1 MKKIKIQRIIAMGI
15 VALMIAQLLPMNV
28 FALSKRKS
36 HPTRSYIEDNTS
48 IANIAKEVKEERT
61 EYSKT
66 FLLEDG
72 SYCNIS
78 TYASIHKKVNGKW
91 ESISSATEKT
101 VNSIEDARAL
111 LQDVSIAEQK
121 NQLSVNSAKN
131 NEKGASSINSSLIV
145 NSSAC
150 SVSNGVITLVKGSAL
165 VAKPSEINY
174 YHDQNKLVS
183 HVTVDMECTNNST
196 GTTTI
201 DLREKTGSW
210 NENTNFSSTSFNNEH
225 VLDSVSCTTSGLY
238 SWDLTDL
245 YAQWDKGVKDNNG
258 FVLAVSSRKSNITVN
273 SLSITVIYRD
283 IDETDAS
290 STYHTV
296 DMSRAGTLYINDL
309 TSTVKLEQDI
319 LRIPRT
325 VMPIYLKR
333 IYSLS
338 DTFSSNSS
346 DGFRWN
352 YESEIRLVDGIA
364 SWQTFDG
371 TVQRFVQA
379 NPAVNNGEYTKW
391 KLVSKNVQENELT
404 TTLWIKSSELN
415 QSTYNYSNFY
425 IVSNYTKYSFDNVGH
440 LIKMEIRSDPDNC
453 IDFIYANDKFMG
465 VNYVEDGITSTIT
478 FVYLSNEIR
487 VMFSTDNDISG
498 ETTSDII
505 HIYKT
510 YNLNNDITTIRVTYS
525 DNKYVEYEYN
535 DKYELTKI
543 TDENGSTL
551 DLIYFSMAAFGN
563 RLYGYDKNDAV
574 SDIVEAV
581 TIQDEETYVRRFE
594 SSINGVEKIEYDKD
608 FRIICHW
615 DYNGNYTFV
624 SYDEDGNVNSYVM
637 PEDNP
642 NVEYENGFNS
652 EDECNELEYE
662 NGGSTSFVE
671 YSTFPAGHNILNLE
685 NKGDGCL
692 KFNISNSL
700 HSSGYIEL
708 NGLRADT
715 TYVFGAW
722 LYVDE
727 ANPSGSS
734 NIMVETSDAGE
745 DQYFTFD
752 YDVTKK
758 DCWQYRLMAF
768 KLKEDRNVLI
778 SINLVNQSGTFYV
791 DNMVLYEA
799 SEAQADAFENIS
811 VTPFEIQ
818 NNEDGSVNK
827 EIISDGITSL
837 FNEYSYENNQI
848 SSVTD
853 MRGITTY
860 YGYDAN
866 TGTLNQI
873 GNLIDNNG
881 NIINP
886 TQLITGLNR
895 LPTYIEQ
902 NVTNVLTNENVKM
915 VSNFT
920 YDLDEQICS
929 ITNNGVTYNY
939 EYTAGKLTGI
949 SKNGTEMIDY
959 NYSNDKIGSIQYN
972 NGFIVD
978 YTYENGKVKEVDFKK
993 NNISIRKYV
1002 YTYGND
1008 GIIQSVLDTVGN
1020 LKIEY
1025 TSTGYEFYCLADSTV
1040 YPIYTYSENVNGT
1053 VTEKYYPDIVSSK
1066 NEDLKSKSCIT
1077 RTTTKDEKYVDAVT
1091 GETTISSNQTVNKVL
1106 DWSSESNHTDSTYNF
1121 SRYSVN
1127 DYFGRISDK
1136 STTINSSVST
1146 SKLRISESY
1155 SYKDLSATTTST
1167 LISSHNSRIDTISSD
1182 NVITNKVSEK
1192 RYYEYDQFGNIV
1204 FEYHKENGIIDPI
1217 AYYEYDEANQLV
1229 GEYNVDNQLSVT
1241 YTYDNGGNIK
1251 SKIYHNIS
1259 SVSCDSNT
1267 HKVVNYGTVSNT
1279 VTYSYDVNSKDL
1291 LTNFNGTSISYDAYG
1306 NPLNYSGERYT
1317 TFTAD
1322 TLNSYTGDYYNKYSV
1337 TGTCEWTGKFL
1348 SSFETNSNKYLYHYD
1363 ENGNRISKTVMSKNN
1378 GVFEIQQEVLYIWD
1392 GELLSGYIYKTYNK
1406 DSDGNISIISAD
1418 VEIVYDQKGEA
1429 IGFIFDDEMEW
1440 YFVKDCNGSVIK
1452 IVDASGNEVT
1462 SISYDAWGQANF
1474 CFNADISSS
1483 LGVAKYLILSVYIT
1497 ANPICYKGYL
1507 FDYETGLYFAKDK
1520 VYSPAWGRYLNHAD
1534 FEKKQNSSY
1543 SVNSTNMY
1551 AFCNNNPINVFDP
1564 YSYISNVRAEYF
1576 TNSEIAS
1583 GVDVEMNKA
1592 FLSRVFCGL
1601 FANSLVKKF
1610 GTWEYN
1616 TGNTAYGMNAEY
1628 IAKNLFAHNVAKYE
1642 LSALNT
1648 VNASWGDGWVY
1659 QNSQNSSVK
1668 VYKNDINSNKYEMI
1682 WNAANNILQTT

>member
-1 MKKIKIQRIIAMGI
+1 MLI
-15 VALMIAQLLPMNV
+15 QLLPMSV
-28 FALSKRKS
+28 FAVSTPKKHSARTQLKNNSVVA
-36 HPTRSYIEDNTS
+36 D
-48 IANIAKEVKEERT
+48 IAREVKEERT

-66 FLLEDG
+66 YLLEDG

-78 TYASIHKKVNGKW
+78 TYTPIHKKVNSEWKSINDSAY
-91 ESISSATEKT
+91 ENVKSIEKVKSLIQEDTIKLQQNQASSFSTIHNENSNVSTISSLVMNT
-101 VNSIEDARAL
+101 
-111 LQDVSIAEQK
+111 
-121 NQLSVNSAKN
+121 
-131 NEKGASSINSSLIV
+131 
-145 NSSAC
+145 SAC
-150 SVSNGVITLVKGSAL
+150 SVSNGEISLLKKDSAL
-165 VAKPSEINY
+165 IAKPSEIHH
-174 YHDQNKLVS
+174 YHDQNKLV
-183 HVTVDMECTNNST
+183 VRAMIDMECTVKKSISIS
-196 GTTTI
+196 TI
-201 DLREKTGSW
+201 DLKEKTGSW
-210 NENTNFSSTSFNNEH
+210 DENTDFSSADFTNEH
-225 VLDSVSCTTSGLY
+225 ILDSVSCPSSGSY

-245 YAQWDKGVKDNNG
+245 YVKWDKNAVTNNG
-258 FVLAVSSRKSNITVN
+258 FVLVVSSKKSNVTIK
-273 SLSITVIYRD
+273 SMCITVIYRA
-283 IDETDAS
+283 IDETDIE

-296 DMSRAGTLYINDL
+296 DMSRAGTFYVNDL
-309 TSTVKLEQDI
+309 TGTVKLEQDI
-319 LRIPRT
+319 FRIPRAS
-325 VMPIYLKR
+325 MPIYLKR

-346 DGFRWN
+346 DGLRWN
-352 YESEIRLVDGIA
+352 YESKIQLDDEIA
-364 SWQTFDG
+364 AWNTFDG
-371 TVQRFVQA
+371 TVKRFIQA
-379 NPAVNNGEYTKW
+379 DPVVNDGEYTKW
-391 KLVSKNVQENELT
+391 DEVSNNTKGNESNT
-404 TTLWIKSSELN
+404 SLWIKSSELN
-415 QSTYNYSNFY
+415 KTEYDYSNFY
-425 IVSNYTKYSFDNVGH
+425 IISNNIKYIYNNVGY
-440 LIKMEIRSDPDNC
+440 LIKMQIRNNVDNC
-453 IDFIYANDKFMG
+453 INFEYSNDKLIC
-465 VNYVEDGITSTIT
+465 VSYTTEDISTFINIS
-478 FVYLSNEIR
+478 YLTNQIRLHISTNNEI
-487 VMFSTDNDISG
+487 SG
-498 ETTSDII
+498 AQ
-505 HIYKT
+505 IYLDSLRINRT
-510 YNLNNDITTIRVTYS
+510 YNTDSCVTTERIIYS

-535 DKYELTKI
+535 SSHELVKI

-551 DLIYFSMAAFGN
+551 DLTYYNTAFKGN
-563 RLYGYDKNDAV
+563 RLFNYSKTDTENNYFEDFTILDND
-574 SDIVEAV
+574 
-581 TIQDEETYVRRFE
+581 TYSRIFE
-594 SSINGVEKIEYDKD
+594 SSVNGTEEIEYNKD

-624 SYDEDGNVNSYVM
+624 TYDEKGNVTSYVI
-637 PEDNP
+637 PEEIP
-642 NVEYENGFNS
+642 NNGKNYGFNNG
-652 EDECNELEYE
+652 NEFEEQKGVNTEYKSYSDFPTGHSILSLKDKGE
-662 NGGSTSFVE
+662 GCLYLKANGLDQAYGCMEVE
-671 YSTFPAGHNILNLE
+671 NLE
-685 NKGDGCL
+685 P
-692 KFNISNSL
+692 
-700 HSSGYIEL
+700 
-708 NGLRADT
+708 DT
-715 TYVFGAW
+715 TYVLGAW
-722 LYVDE
+722 IFVE
-727 ANPSGSS
+727 SSIPSGEVY
-734 NIMVETSDAGE
+734 IMAETIGADDE
-745 DQYFTFD
+745 QYFSFN

-758 DCWQYRLMAF
+758 GCWQYRLMPF
-768 KLKEDRNVLI
+768 KIKENGDVLI
-778 SINLVNQSGTFYV
+778 SINFDHQDGVFYV
-791 DNMVLYEA
+791 DNMVLYKA

-978 YTYENGKVKEVDFKK
+978 YTYGNGKVKEVDFKK

-1628 IAKNLFAHNVAKYE
+1628 IAKSLFAHNVAKYE
-1642 LSALNT
+1642 LTSLNA
-1648 VNASWGDGWVY
+1648 VNASWGDGWSY
-1659 QNSQNSSVK
+1659 QNLYNNSVK
-1668 VYKNDINSNKYEMI
+1668 VYKNDINRNKYEMI
-1682 WNAANNILQTT
+1682 WNAANSILQTT

>member
-1 MKKIKIQRIIAMGI
+1 MLI
-15 VALMIAQLLPMNV
+15 QLLPMSV
-28 FALSKRKS
+28 FAVSTPKKHSARTQLKNNSVVA
-36 HPTRSYIEDNTS
+36 D
-48 IANIAKEVKEERT
+48 IAREVKEERT

-66 FLLEDG
+66 YLLEDG

-78 TYASIHKKVNGKW
+78 TYTPIHKKVNSEWKSINDSAY
-91 ESISSATEKT
+91 ENVKSIEKVKSLIQEDTIKLQQNQASSFSTIHNENSNVSTISSLVMNT
-101 VNSIEDARAL
+101 
-111 LQDVSIAEQK
+111 
-121 NQLSVNSAKN
+121 
-131 NEKGASSINSSLIV
+131 
-145 NSSAC
+145 SAC
-150 SVSNGVITLVKGSAL
+150 SVSNGEISLLKKDSAL
-165 VAKPSEINY
+165 IAKPSEIHH
-174 YHDQNKLVS
+174 YHDQNKLV
-183 HVTVDMECTNNST
+183 VRAMIDMECTVKKSISIS
-196 GTTTI
+196 TI
-201 DLREKTGSW
+201 DLKEKTGSW
-210 NENTNFSSTSFNNEH
+210 DENTDFSSADFTNEH
-225 VLDSVSCTTSGLY
+225 ILDSVSCPSSGSY

-245 YAQWDKGVKDNNG
+245 YVKWDKNAVTNNG
-258 FVLAVSSRKSNITVN
+258 FVLVVSSKKSNVTIK
-273 SLSITVIYRD
+273 SMCITVIYRA
-283 IDETDAS
+283 IDETDIE

-296 DMSRAGTLYINDL
+296 DMSRAGTFYVNDL
-309 TSTVKLEQDI
+309 TGTVKLEQDI
-319 LRIPRT
+319 FRIPRAS
-325 VMPIYLKR
+325 MPIYLKR

-346 DGFRWN
+346 DGLRWN
-352 YESEIRLVDGIA
+352 YESKIQLDDEIA
-364 SWQTFDG
+364 AWNTFDG
-371 TVQRFVQA
+371 TVKRFIQA
-379 NPAVNNGEYTKW
+379 DPVVNDGEYTKW
-391 KLVSKNVQENELT
+391 DEVSNNTKGNESNT
-404 TTLWIKSSELN
+404 SLWIKSSELN
-415 QSTYNYSNFY
+415 KTEYDYSNFY
-425 IVSNYTKYSFDNVGH
+425 IISNNIKYIYNNVGY
-440 LIKMEIRSDPDNC
+440 LIKMQIRNNVDNC
-453 IDFIYANDKFMG
+453 INFEYSNDKLIC
-465 VNYVEDGITSTIT
+465 VSYTTEDISTFINIS
-478 FVYLSNEIR
+478 YLTNQIRLHISTNNEI
-487 VMFSTDNDISG
+487 SG
-498 ETTSDII
+498 AQ
-505 HIYKT
+505 IYLDSLRINRT
-510 YNLNNDITTIRVTYS
+510 YNTDSCVTTERIIYS

-535 DKYELTKI
+535 SSHELVKI

-551 DLIYFSMAAFGN
+551 DLTYYNTAFKGN
-563 RLYGYDKNDAV
+563 RLFNYSKTDTENNYFEDFTILDND
-574 SDIVEAV
+574 
-581 TIQDEETYVRRFE
+581 TYSRIFE
-594 SSINGVEKIEYDKD
+594 SSVNGTEEIEYNKD

-624 SYDEDGNVNSYVM
+624 TYDEKGNVTSYVI
-637 PEDNP
+637 PEEIP
-642 NVEYENGFNS
+642 NNGKNYGFNNG
-652 EDECNELEYE
+652 NEFEEQKGVNTEYKSYSDFPTGHSILSLKDKGE
-662 NGGSTSFVE
+662 GCLYLKANGLDQAYGCMEVE
-671 YSTFPAGHNILNLE
+671 NLE
-685 NKGDGCL
+685 P
-692 KFNISNSL
+692 
-700 HSSGYIEL
+700 
-708 NGLRADT
+708 DT
-715 TYVFGAW
+715 TYVLGAW
-722 LYVDE
+722 IFVE
-727 ANPSGSS
+727 SSIPSGEVY
-734 NIMVETSDAGE
+734 IMAETIGADDE
-745 DQYFTFD
+745 QYFSFN

-758 DCWQYRLMAF
+758 GCWQYRLMPF
-768 KLKEDRNVLI
+768 KIKENGDVLI
-778 SINLVNQSGTFYV
+778 SINFDHQDGVFYV
-791 DNMVLYEA
+791 DNMVLYKA

-1628 IAKNLFAHNVAKYE
+1628 IAKSLFAHNVAKYE
-1642 LSALNT
+1642 LTSLNA
-1648 VNASWGDGWVY
+1648 VNASWGDGWSY
-1659 QNSQNSSVK
+1659 QNLYNNSVK
-1668 VYKNDINSNKYEMI
+1668 VYKNDINRNKYEMI
-1682 WNAANNILQTT
+1682 WNAANSILQTT

>member
-1 MKKIKIQRIIAMGI
+1 MLI
-15 VALMIAQLLPMNV
+15 QLLPMSV
-28 FALSKRKS
+28 FAVSTPKKHSARTQLKNNSVVA
-36 HPTRSYIEDNTS
+36 D
-48 IANIAKEVKEERT
+48 IAREVKEERT

-66 FLLEDG
+66 YLLEDG

-78 TYASIHKKVNGKW
+78 TYTPIHKKVNSEWKSINDSAY
-91 ESISSATEKT
+91 ENVKSIEKVKSLIQEDTIKLQQNQASSFSTIHNENSNVSTISSLVMNT
-101 VNSIEDARAL
+101 
-111 LQDVSIAEQK
+111 
-121 NQLSVNSAKN
+121 
-131 NEKGASSINSSLIV
+131 
-145 NSSAC
+145 SAC
-150 SVSNGVITLVKGSAL
+150 SVSNGEISLLKKDSAL
-165 VAKPSEINY
+165 IAKPSEIHH
-174 YHDQNKLVS
+174 YHDQNKLV
-183 HVTVDMECTNNST
+183 VRAMIDMECTVKKSISIS
-196 GTTTI
+196 TI
-201 DLREKTGSW
+201 DLKEKTGSW
-210 NENTNFSSTSFNNEH
+210 DENTDFSSADFTNEH
-225 VLDSVSCTTSGLY
+225 ILDSVSCPSSGSY

-245 YAQWDKGVKDNNG
+245 YVKWDKNVVTNNG
-258 FVLAVSSRKSNITVN
+258 FVLVVSSKKSNVTIK
-273 SLSITVIYRD
+273 SMCITVIYRA
-283 IDETDAS
+283 IDETDIE

-296 DMSRAGTLYINDL
+296 DMSRAGTFYVNDL
-309 TSTVKLEQDI
+309 TGTVKLEQDI
-319 LRIPRT
+319 FRIPRAS
-325 VMPIYLKR
+325 MPIYLKR

-346 DGFRWN
+346 DGLRWN
-352 YESEIRLVDGIA
+352 YESKIQLDDEIA
-364 SWQTFDG
+364 AWNTFDG
-371 TVQRFVQA
+371 TVKRFIQA
-379 NPAVNNGEYTKW
+379 DPVVNDGEYTKW
-391 KLVSKNVQENELT
+391 DEVSNNTKGNESNT
-404 TTLWIKSSELN
+404 SLWIKSSELN
-415 QSTYNYSNFY
+415 KTEYDYSNFY
-425 IVSNYTKYSFDNVGH
+425 IISNNIKYIYNNVGY
-440 LIKMEIRSDPDNC
+440 LIKMQIRNNVDNC
-453 IDFIYANDKFMG
+453 INFEYSNDKLIC
-465 VNYVEDGITSTIT
+465 VSYTTEDISTFINIS
-478 FVYLSNEIR
+478 YLTNQIRLHISTNNEI
-487 VMFSTDNDISG
+487 SG
-498 ETTSDII
+498 AQ
-505 HIYKT
+505 IYLDSLRINRT
-510 YNLNNDITTIRVTYS
+510 YNTDSCVTTERIIYS

-535 DKYELTKI
+535 SSHELVKI

-551 DLIYFSMAAFGN
+551 DLTYYNTAFKGN
-563 RLYGYDKNDAV
+563 RLFNYSKTDTENNYFEDFTILDND
-574 SDIVEAV
+574 
-581 TIQDEETYVRRFE
+581 TYSRIFE
-594 SSINGVEKIEYDKD
+594 SSVNGTEEIEYNKD

-624 SYDEDGNVNSYVM
+624 TYDEKGNVTSYVI
-637 PEDNP
+637 PEEIP
-642 NVEYENGFNS
+642 NNGKNYGFNNG
-652 EDECNELEYE
+652 NEFEEQKGVNTEYKSYSDFPTGHSILSLKDKGE
-662 NGGSTSFVE
+662 GCLYLKANGLDQAYGCMEVE
-671 YSTFPAGHNILNLE
+671 NLE
-685 NKGDGCL
+685 P
-692 KFNISNSL
+692 
-700 HSSGYIEL
+700 
-708 NGLRADT
+708 DT
-715 TYVFGAW
+715 TYVLGAW
-722 LYVDE
+722 IFVE
-727 ANPSGSS
+727 SSMPSGEVY
-734 NIMVETSDAGE
+734 IMAETIGADDE
-745 DQYFTFD
+745 QYFSFN

-758 DCWQYRLMAF
+758 GCWQYRLMPF
-768 KLKEDRNVLI
+768 KIKENGDVLI
-778 SINLVNQSGTFYV
+778 SINFDHQDGVFYV
-791 DNMVLYEA
+791 DNMVLYKA

-1628 IAKNLFAHNVAKYE
+1628 IAKSLFAHNVAKYE
-1642 LSALNT
+1642 LTSLNA
-1648 VNASWGDGWVY
+1648 VNASWGDGWSY
-1659 QNSQNSSVK
+1659 QNLYNNSVK
-1668 VYKNDINSNKYEMI
+1668 VYKNDINRNKYEMI
-1682 WNAANNILQTT
+1682 WNAANSILQTT

>member
-1 MKKIKIQRIIAMGI
+1 MKRLRKIIATTI
-15 VALMIAQLLPMNV
+15 VVLMLIQLLPMSV
-28 FALSKRKS
+28 FAVSTPKKHSARTQLKNNSVVA
-36 HPTRSYIEDNTS
+36 D
-48 IANIAKEVKEERT
+48 IAREVKEERT

-66 FLLEDG
+66 YLLEDG

-78 TYASIHKKVNGKW
+78 TYTPIHKKVNSEWKSINDSAY
-91 ESISSATEKT
+91 ENVKSIEKVKSLIQEDTIKLQQNQASSFSTIHNENSNVSTISSLVMNT
-101 VNSIEDARAL
+101 
-111 LQDVSIAEQK
+111 
-121 NQLSVNSAKN
+121 
-131 NEKGASSINSSLIV
+131 
-145 NSSAC
+145 SAC
-150 SVSNGVITLVKGSAL
+150 SVSNGEISLLKKDSAL
-165 VAKPSEINY
+165 IAKPSEIHH
-174 YHDQNKLVS
+174 YHDQNKLV
-183 HVTVDMECTNNST
+183 VRAMIDMECTVKKSISIS
-196 GTTTI
+196 TI
-201 DLREKTGSW
+201 DLKEKTGSW
-210 NENTNFSSTSFNNEH
+210 DENTDFSSADFTNEH
-225 VLDSVSCTTSGLY
+225 ILDSVSCPSSGSY

-245 YAQWDKGVKDNNG
+245 YVKWDKNVVTNNG
-258 FVLAVSSRKSNITVN
+258 FVLVVSSKKSNVTIK
-273 SLSITVIYRD
+273 SMCITVIYRA
-283 IDETDAS
+283 IDETDIE

-296 DMSRAGTLYINDL
+296 DMSRAGTFYVNDL
-309 TSTVKLEQDI
+309 TGTVKLEQDI
-319 LRIPRT
+319 FRIPRAS
-325 VMPIYLKR
+325 MPIYLKR

-346 DGFRWN
+346 DGLRWN
-352 YESEIRLVDGIA
+352 YESKIQLDDEIA
-364 SWQTFDG
+364 AWNTFDG
-371 TVQRFVQA
+371 TVKRFIQA
-379 NPAVNNGEYTKW
+379 DPVVNDGEYTKW
-391 KLVSKNVQENELT
+391 DEVSNNTKGNESNT
-404 TTLWIKSSELN
+404 SLWIKSSELN
-415 QSTYNYSNFY
+415 KTEYDYSNFY
-425 IVSNYTKYSFDNVGH
+425 IISNNIKYIYNNVGY
-440 LIKMEIRSDPDNC
+440 LIKMQIRNNVDNC
-453 IDFIYANDKFMG
+453 INFEYSNDKLIC
-465 VNYVEDGITSTIT
+465 VSYTTEDISTFINIS
-478 FVYLSNEIR
+478 YLTNQIRLHISTNNEI
-487 VMFSTDNDISG
+487 SG
-498 ETTSDII
+498 AQ
-505 HIYKT
+505 IYLDSLRINRT
-510 YNLNNDITTIRVTYS
+510 YNTDSCVTTERIIYS

-535 DKYELTKI
+535 SSHELVKI

-551 DLIYFSMAAFGN
+551 DLTYYNTAFKGN
-563 RLYGYDKNDAV
+563 RLFNYSKTDTENNYFEDFTILDND
-574 SDIVEAV
+574 
-581 TIQDEETYVRRFE
+581 TYSRIFE
-594 SSINGVEKIEYDKD
+594 SSVNGTEEIEYNKD

-624 SYDEDGNVNSYVM
+624 TYDEKGNVTSYVI
-637 PEDNP
+637 PEEIP
-642 NVEYENGFNS
+642 NNGKNYGFNNG
-652 EDECNELEYE
+652 NEFEEQKGVNTEYKSYSDFPTGHSILSLKDKGE
-662 NGGSTSFVE
+662 GCLYLKANGLDQAYGCMEVE
-671 YSTFPAGHNILNLE
+671 NLE
-685 NKGDGCL
+685 P
-692 KFNISNSL
+692 
-700 HSSGYIEL
+700 
-708 NGLRADT
+708 DT
-715 TYVFGAW
+715 TYVLGAW
-722 LYVDE
+722 IFVE
-727 ANPSGSS
+727 SSMPSGEVY
-734 NIMVETSDAGE
+734 IMAETIGADDE
-745 DQYFTFD
+745 QYFSFN

-758 DCWQYRLMAF
+758 GCWQYRLMPF
-768 KLKEDRNVLI
+768 KIKENGDVLI
-778 SINLVNQSGTFYV
+778 SINFDHQDGVFYV
-791 DNMVLYEA
+791 DNMVLYKA

-1628 IAKNLFAHNVAKYE
+1628 IAKSLFAHNVAKYE
-1642 LSALNT
+1642 LTSLNA
-1648 VNASWGDGWVY
+1648 VNASWGDGWSY
-1659 QNSQNSSVK
+1659 QNLYNNSVK
-1668 VYKNDINSNKYEMI
+1668 VYKNDINRNKYEMI
-1682 WNAANNILQTT
+1682 WNAANSILQTT

>member
-1 MKKIKIQRIIAMGI
+1 MKRLRKIIATTI
-15 VALMIAQLLPMNV
+15 VVLMLIQLLPMSV
-28 FALSKRKS
+28 FAVSTPKKHSARTQLKNNSVVA
-36 HPTRSYIEDNTS
+36 D
-48 IANIAKEVKEERT
+48 IAREVKEERT

-66 FLLEDG
+66 YLLEDG

-78 TYASIHKKVNGKW
+78 TYTPIHKKVNSEWKSINDSAY
-91 ESISSATEKT
+91 ENVKSIEKVKSLIQEDTIKLQQNQASSFSTIHNENSNVSTISSLVMNT
-101 VNSIEDARAL
+101 
-111 LQDVSIAEQK
+111 
-121 NQLSVNSAKN
+121 
-131 NEKGASSINSSLIV
+131 
-145 NSSAC
+145 SAC
-150 SVSNGVITLVKGSAL
+150 SVSNGEISLLKKDSAL
-165 VAKPSEINY
+165 IAKPSEIHH
-174 YHDQNKLVS
+174 YHDQNKLV
-183 HVTVDMECTNNST
+183 VRAMIDMECTVKKSISIS
-196 GTTTI
+196 TI
-201 DLREKTGSW
+201 DLKEKTGSW
-210 NENTNFSSTSFNNEH
+210 DENTDFSSADFTNEH
-225 VLDSVSCTTSGLY
+225 ILDSVSCPSSGSY

-245 YAQWDKGVKDNNG
+245 YVKWDKNVVTNNG
-258 FVLAVSSRKSNITVN
+258 FVLVVSSKKSNVTIK
-273 SLSITVIYRD
+273 SMCITVIYRA
-283 IDETDAS
+283 IDETDIE

-296 DMSRAGTLYINDL
+296 DMSRAGTFYVNDL
-309 TSTVKLEQDI
+309 TGTVKLEQDI
-319 LRIPRT
+319 FRIPRAS
-325 VMPIYLKR
+325 MPIYLKR

-346 DGFRWN
+346 DGLRWN
-352 YESEIRLVDGIA
+352 YESKIQLDDEIA
-364 SWQTFDG
+364 AWNTFDG
-371 TVQRFVQA
+371 TVKRFIQA
-379 NPAVNNGEYTKW
+379 DPVVNDGEYTKW
-391 KLVSKNVQENELT
+391 DEVSNNTKGNESNT
-404 TTLWIKSSELN
+404 SLWIKSSELN
-415 QSTYNYSNFY
+415 KTEYDYSNFY
-425 IVSNYTKYSFDNVGH
+425 IISNNIKYIYNNVGY
-440 LIKMEIRSDPDNC
+440 LIKMQIRNNVDNC
-453 IDFIYANDKFMG
+453 INFEYSDDKLICVSYTTEDISTFINISYLTNQ
-465 VNYVEDGITSTIT
+465 IRLHISTN
-478 FVYLSNEIR
+478 NEI
-487 VMFSTDNDISG
+487 SG
-498 ETTSDII
+498 AQ
-505 HIYKT
+505 IYLDSLRINRT
-510 YNLNNDITTIRVTYS
+510 YNTDSCVTTERIIYS

-535 DKYELTKI
+535 SSHELVKI

-551 DLIYFSMAAFGN
+551 DLTYYNTAFKGN
-563 RLYGYDKNDAV
+563 RLFNYSKTDTENNYFEDFTILDND
-574 SDIVEAV
+574 
-581 TIQDEETYVRRFE
+581 TYSRIFE
-594 SSINGVEKIEYDKD
+594 SSVNGTEEIEYNKD

-624 SYDEDGNVNSYVM
+624 TYDEKGNVTSYVI
-637 PEDNP
+637 PEEIP
-642 NVEYENGFNS
+642 NNGKNYGFNNG
-652 EDECNELEYE
+652 NEFEEQKGVNTEYKSYSDFPTGHSILSLKDKGE
-662 NGGSTSFVE
+662 GCLYLKANGLDQAYGCMEVE
-671 YSTFPAGHNILNLE
+671 NLE
-685 NKGDGCL
+685 P
-692 KFNISNSL
+692 
-700 HSSGYIEL
+700 
-708 NGLRADT
+708 DT
-715 TYVFGAW
+715 TYVLGAW
-722 LYVDE
+722 IFVE
-727 ANPSGSS
+727 SSMPSGEVY
-734 NIMVETSDAGE
+734 IMAETIGADDE
-745 DQYFTFD
+745 QYFSFN

-758 DCWQYRLMAF
+758 GCWQYRLMPF
-768 KLKEDRNVLI
+768 KIKENGDVLI
-778 SINLVNQSGTFYV
+778 SINFDHQDGVFYV
-791 DNMVLYEA
+791 DNMVLYKA

-1628 IAKNLFAHNVAKYE
+1628 IAKSLFAHNVAKYE
-1642 LSALNT
+1642 LTSLNA
-1648 VNASWGDGWVY
+1648 VNASWGDGWSY
-1659 QNSQNSSVK
+1659 QNLYNNSVK
-1668 VYKNDINSNKYEMI
+1668 VYKNDINRNKYEMI
-1682 WNAANNILQTT
+1682 WNAANSILQTT

>member
-1 MKKIKIQRIIAMGI
+1 MLI
-15 VALMIAQLLPMNV
+15 QLLPMSV
-28 FALSKRKS
+28 FAVSTPKKHSARTQLKNNSVVA
-36 HPTRSYIEDNTS
+36 D
-48 IANIAKEVKEERT
+48 IAREVKEERT

-66 FLLEDG
+66 YLLEDG

-78 TYASIHKKVNGKW
+78 TYTPIHKKVNSEWKSINDSAY
-91 ESISSATEKT
+91 ENVKSIEKVKSLIQEDTIKLQQNQASSFSTIHNENSNVSTISSLVMNT
-101 VNSIEDARAL
+101 
-111 LQDVSIAEQK
+111 
-121 NQLSVNSAKN
+121 
-131 NEKGASSINSSLIV
+131 
-145 NSSAC
+145 SAC
-150 SVSNGVITLVKGSAL
+150 SVSNGEISLLKKDSAL
-165 VAKPSEINY
+165 IAKPSEIHH
-174 YHDQNKLVS
+174 YHDQNKLV
-183 HVTVDMECTNNST
+183 VRAMIDMECTVKKSISIS
-196 GTTTI
+196 TI
-201 DLREKTGSW
+201 DLKEKTGSW
-210 NENTNFSSTSFNNEH
+210 DENTDFSSADFTNEH
-225 VLDSVSCTTSGLY
+225 ILDSVSCPSSGSY

-245 YAQWDKGVKDNNG
+245 YVKWDKNVVTNNG
-258 FVLAVSSRKSNITVN
+258 FVLVVSSKKSNVTIK
-273 SLSITVIYRD
+273 SMCITVIYRA
-283 IDETDAS
+283 IDETDIE

-296 DMSRAGTLYINDL
+296 DMSRAGTFYVNDL
-309 TSTVKLEQDI
+309 TGTVKLEQDI
-319 LRIPRT
+319 FRIPRAS
-325 VMPIYLKR
+325 MPIYLKR

-346 DGFRWN
+346 DGLRWN
-352 YESEIRLVDGIA
+352 YESKIQLDDEIA
-364 SWQTFDG
+364 AWNTFDG
-371 TVQRFVQA
+371 TVKRFIQA
-379 NPAVNNGEYTKW
+379 DPVVNDGEYTKW
-391 KLVSKNVQENELT
+391 DEVSNNTKGNESNT
-404 TTLWIKSSELN
+404 SLWIKSSELN
-415 QSTYNYSNFY
+415 KTEYDYSNFY
-425 IVSNYTKYSFDNVGH
+425 IISNNIKYIYNNVGY
-440 LIKMEIRSDPDNC
+440 LIKMQIRNNVDNC
-453 IDFIYANDKFMG
+453 INFEYSNDKLIC
-465 VNYVEDGITSTIT
+465 VSYTTEDISTFINIS
-478 FVYLSNEIR
+478 YLTNQIRLHISTNNEI
-487 VMFSTDNDISG
+487 SG
-498 ETTSDII
+498 AQ
-505 HIYKT
+505 IYLDSLRINRT
-510 YNLNNDITTIRVTYS
+510 YNTDSCVTTERIIYS

-535 DKYELTKI
+535 SSHELVKI

-551 DLIYFSMAAFGN
+551 DLTYYNTAFKGN
-563 RLYGYDKNDAV
+563 RLFNYSKTDTENNYFEDFTILDND
-574 SDIVEAV
+574 
-581 TIQDEETYVRRFE
+581 TYSRIFE
-594 SSINGVEKIEYDKD
+594 SSVNGTEEIEYNKD

-624 SYDEDGNVNSYVM
+624 TYDEKGNVTSYVI
-637 PEDNP
+637 PEEIP
-642 NVEYENGFNS
+642 NNGKNYGFNNG
-652 EDECNELEYE
+652 NEFEEQKGVNTEYKSYSDFPTGHSILSLKDKGE
-662 NGGSTSFVE
+662 GCLYLKANGLDQAYGCMEVE
-671 YSTFPAGHNILNLE
+671 NLE
-685 NKGDGCL
+685 P
-692 KFNISNSL
+692 
-700 HSSGYIEL
+700 
-708 NGLRADT
+708 DT
-715 TYVFGAW
+715 TYVLGAW
-722 LYVDE
+722 IFVE
-727 ANPSGSS
+727 SSMPSGEVY
-734 NIMVETSDAGE
+734 IMAETIGADDE
-745 DQYFTFD
+745 QYFSIN

-758 DCWQYRLMAF
+758 GCWQYRLMPF
-768 KLKEDRNVLI
+768 KIKENGDVLI
-778 SINLVNQSGTFYV
+778 SINFDHQDGVFYV
-791 DNMVLYEA
+791 DNMVLYKA

-1628 IAKNLFAHNVAKYE
+1628 IAKSLFAHNVAKYE
-1642 LSALNT
+1642 LTSLNA
-1648 VNASWGDGWVY
+1648 VNASWGDGWSY
-1659 QNSQNSSVK
+1659 QNLYNNSVK
-1668 VYKNDINSNKYEMI
+1668 VYKNDINRNKYEMI
-1682 WNAANNILQTT
+1682 WNAANSILQTT

>member
-1 MKKIKIQRIIAMGI
+1 MKKTIIKRIIATGI
-15 VALMIAQLLPMNV
+15 VALMLVQLLPMSA
-28 FALSKRKS
+28 FASSNRKR

-61 EYSKT
+61 KYSKT

-78 TYASIHKKVNGKW
+78 TYAPIHKKVNGEWK
-91 ESISSATEKT
+91 SINSSTEKT

-111 LQDVSIAEQK
+111 LQAASIAQQ
-121 NQLSVNSAKN
+121 NSQLLVNSTTN
-131 NEKGASSINSSLIV
+131 NEKSTTSTGSSLIV

-150 SVSNGVITLVKGSAL
+150 SVANGDITLVRGSAL

-174 YHDQNKLVS
+174 YHDQNKLVV
-183 HVTVDMECTNNST
+183 HATVDMECTNNST
-196 GTTTI
+196 GSTTI
-201 DLREKTGSW
+201 DLREKTVSW
-210 NENTNFSSTSFNNEH
+210 NENTDFSNASFDDEH
-225 VLDSVSCTTSGLY
+225 VLDSVSCSTSGQY

-283 IDETDAS
+283 IDETDAG

-333 IYSLS
+333 IYYLS
-338 DTFSSNSS
+338 DTFSSDSS

-352 YESEIRLVDGIA
+352 YESEIQLVDGIA

-371 TVQRFVQA
+371 TVQRFIQVD
-379 NPAVNNGEYTKW
+379 PAVNNGEYTKW
-391 KLVSKNVQENELT
+391 KLVSNDVQENEQT

-425 IVSNYTKYSFDNVGH
+425 IVSNYTKYSFDNIGH
-440 LIKMEIRSDPDNC
+440 LIKMEIRNDPDNC
-453 IDFIYANDKFMG
+453 IDFIYSNNKLMG
-465 VNYVEDGITSTIT
+465 VNYVEDGITSTIS
-478 FVYLSNEIR
+478 FIYLSNEIR
-487 VMFSTDNDISG
+487 VMFSTNNDISG
-498 ETTSDII
+498 ETTTNIT
-505 HIYKT
+505 HIYNT
-510 YNLNNDITTIRVTYS
+510 YNSNDNISTVRVTYD

-535 DKYELTKI
+535 IMNELVKI
-543 TDENGSTL
+543 TDENGVTL
-551 DLIYFSMAAFGN
+551 ELSYYNFSFLGN
-563 RLYGYDKNDAV
+563 RLCNYTKTDTANDYYEYMYID
-574 SDIVEAV
+574 DIS
-581 TIQDEETYVRRFE
+581 TYSRYFIN
-594 SSINGVEKIEYDKD
+594 SSGATEKIEYDKD

-624 SYDEDGNVNSYVM
+624 SYDEDGTVNSYVT
-637 PEDNP
+637 PEEN
-642 NVEYENGFNS
+642 NSIVYENGFDS
-652 EDECNELEYE
+652 EDEVDEVEFDNA
-662 NGGSTSFVE
+662 GSVSYVE
-671 YSTFPAGHNILNLE
+671 YSTFPDNHSILDLG
-685 NKGDGCL
+685 NKESGCL
-692 KFNISNSL
+692 KFNISNSVL
-700 HSSGYIEL
+700 SSAYIDL
-708 NGLRADT
+708 TGLKADT

-722 LYVDE
+722 LYIDE
-727 ANPSGSS
+727 ATPSGSA
-734 NIMVETSDAGE
+734 NIMVETSDVGE
-745 DQYFTFD
+745 ELYYTFN

-768 KLKEDRNVLI
+768 KFNEDRDVLV
-778 SINLVNQSGTFYV
+778 SINFENQSGTFYV

-827 EIISDGITSL
+827 EIITDGITSL
-837 FNEYSYENNQI
+837 FNEYNYENNNI

-853 MRGITTY
+853 MRGVTTY
-860 YGYDAN
+860 YGYDSN
-866 TGTLNQI
+866 TGTLNKI
-873 GNLIDNNG
+873 GNLVDENG

-886 TQLITGLNR
+886 TELTTGLNR

-902 NVTNVLTNENVKM
+902 NVTNISTNENVKM
-915 VSNFT
+915 TSNYT
-920 YDLDEQICS
+920 YNLDEQICS
-929 ITNNGVTYNY
+929 ITNNGVTYSY

-949 SKNGTEMIDY
+949 SKNNTGMIDY

-972 NGFIVD
+972 NGLVVD
-978 YTYENGKVKEVDFKK
+978 YSYENGKVKEVDFKK
-993 NNISIRKYV
+993 NNVSIKKYV

-1025 TSTGYEFYCLADSTV
+1025 TSTGYEIYCIADSTV
-1040 YPIYTYSENVNGT
+1040 CPIYTYSENVNGT
-1053 VTEKYYPDIVSSK
+1053 VTEKYYPDVVSSK
-1066 NEDLKSKSCIT
+1066 NEDLKNKSCIT
-1077 RTTTKDEKYVDAVT
+1077 MTTTKDEKYVDAVT
-1091 GETTISSNQTVNKVL
+1091 GETTISSNQTINKVL
-1106 DWSSESNHTDSTYNF
+1106 NWSSESNHTDSTYNF

-1127 DYFGRISDK
+1127 DYFGRISNK
-1136 STTINSSVST
+1136 STTIDSSVNT
-1146 SKLRISESY
+1146 SKLRVSESY

-1167 LISSHNSRIDTISSD
+1167 LISSHISKIDTISSD
-1182 NVITNKVSEK
+1182 NVTSNKVNDK
-1192 RYYEYDQFGNIV
+1192 CYYEYDEFGNIV

-1229 GEYNVDNQLSVT
+1229 GEYNVENQLSVT

-1251 SKIYHNIS
+1251 SKIYHNVS

-1267 HKVVNYGTVSNT
+1267 HKVANYGTVSNI

-1291 LTNFNGTSISYDAYG
+1291 LTNFNGTSISYDVYG

-1317 TFTAD
+1317 TFTPD
-1322 TLNSYTGDYYNKYSV
+1322 TINSYTGDYYNKYSV
-1337 TGTCEWTGKFL
+1337 TGTCEWTGKYL
-1348 SSFETNSNKYLYHYD
+1348 SAFETDANRYLYSYD
-1363 ENGNRISKTVMSKNN
+1363 ENGNRISKTVMKKKNE
-1378 GVFEIQQEVLYIWD
+1378 VFEIEQEVLYIWD
-1392 GELLSGYIYKTYNK
+1392 GDLLSGYIYKTYSK
-1406 DSDGNISIISAD
+1406 DSDGNTSTTSAE

-1429 IGFIFDDEMEW
+1429 IGFIFDDELEW
-1440 YFVKDCNGSVIK
+1440 FFVKDCNGSIIK
-1452 IVDASGNEVT
+1452 IVDDSGNEVT
-1462 SISYDAWGQANF
+1462 SVSYDGWGQASF
-1474 CFNADISSS
+1474 CFNVDIDTD
-1483 LGVAKYLILSVYIT
+1483 LGPIRYGILSFLLT
-1497 ANPICYKGYL
+1497 LNPICYKGYL

-1520 VYSPAWGRYLNHAD
+1520 VYSPAWGRYLNHVD
-1534 FEKKQNSSY
+1534 FEKKQNTSY
-1543 SVNSTNMY
+1543 SVSSTNMY
-1551 AFCNNNPINVFDP
+1551 AFCNNNPVNAFDP
-1564 YSYISNVRAEYF
+1564 YSYVSNVRAEYF
-1576 TNSEIAS
+1576 TNSEVAS

-1616 TGNTAYGMNAEY
+1616 SGYTAYGMDAEY

-1642 LSALNT
+1642 LSALNA
-1648 VNASWGDGWVY
+1648 VNASWGDGWAY
-1659 QNSQNSSVK
+1659 QNSQNISVK
-1668 VYKNDINSNKYEMI
+1668 VYKNDINRNKYEMI
-1682 WNAANNILQTT
+1682 WNAANSILQTT

>member
-1 MKKIKIQRIIAMGI
+1 MKRLRKIIATTI
-15 VALMIAQLLPMNV
+15 VVLMLIQLLPMSV
-28 FALSKRKS
+28 FAVSTPKKHSARTQLKNNSVVA
-36 HPTRSYIEDNTS
+36 D
-48 IANIAKEVKEERT
+48 IAREVKEERT

-66 FLLEDG
+66 YLLEDG

-78 TYASIHKKVNGKW
+78 TYTPIHKKVNSEWKSINDSAY
-91 ESISSATEKT
+91 ENVKSIEKVKSLIQEDTIKLQQNQASSFSTIHNENSNVSTISSLVMNT
-101 VNSIEDARAL
+101 
-111 LQDVSIAEQK
+111 
-121 NQLSVNSAKN
+121 
-131 NEKGASSINSSLIV
+131 
-145 NSSAC
+145 SAC
-150 SVSNGVITLVKGSAL
+150 SVSNGEISLLKKDSAL
-165 VAKPSEINY
+165 IAKPSEIHH
-174 YHDQNKLVS
+174 YHDQNKLV
-183 HVTVDMECTNNST
+183 VRAMIDMECTVKKSISIS
-196 GTTTI
+196 TI
-201 DLREKTGSW
+201 DLKEKTGSW
-210 NENTNFSSTSFNNEH
+210 DENTDFSSADFTNEH
-225 VLDSVSCTTSGLY
+225 ILDSVSCPSSGSY

-245 YAQWDKGVKDNNG
+245 YVKWDKNVVTNNG
-258 FVLAVSSRKSNITVN
+258 FVLVVSSKKSNVTIK
-273 SLSITVIYRD
+273 SMCITVIYRA
-283 IDETDAS
+283 IDETDIE

-296 DMSRAGTLYINDL
+296 DMSRAGTFYVNDL
-309 TSTVKLEQDI
+309 TGTVKLEQDI
-319 LRIPRT
+319 FRIPRAS
-325 VMPIYLKR
+325 MPIYLKR

-346 DGFRWN
+346 DGLRWN
-352 YESEIRLVDGIA
+352 YESKIQLDDEIA
-364 SWQTFDG
+364 AWNTFDG
-371 TVQRFVQA
+371 TVKRFIQA
-379 NPAVNNGEYTKW
+379 DPVVNDGEYTKW
-391 KLVSKNVQENELT
+391 DEVSNNTKGNESNT
-404 TTLWIKSSELN
+404 SLWIKSSELN
-415 QSTYNYSNFY
+415 KTEYDYSNFY
-425 IVSNYTKYSFDNVGH
+425 IISNNIKYIYNNVGY
-440 LIKMEIRSDPDNC
+440 LIKMQIRNNVDNC
-453 IDFIYANDKFMG
+453 INFEYSNDKLIC
-465 VNYVEDGITSTIT
+465 VSYTTEDISTFINIS
-478 FVYLSNEIR
+478 YLTNQIRLHISTNNEI
-487 VMFSTDNDISG
+487 SG
-498 ETTSDII
+498 AQ
-505 HIYKT
+505 IYLDSLRINRT
-510 YNLNNDITTIRVTYS
+510 YNTDSCVTTERIIYS

-535 DKYELTKI
+535 SSHELVKI

-551 DLIYFSMAAFGN
+551 DLTYYNTAFKGN
-563 RLYGYDKNDAV
+563 RLFNYSKSDTENNYFEDFTILDND
-574 SDIVEAV
+574 
-581 TIQDEETYVRRFE
+581 TYSRIFE
-594 SSINGVEKIEYDKD
+594 SSVNGTEEIEYNKD

-624 SYDEDGNVNSYVM
+624 TYDEKGNVTSYVI
-637 PEDNP
+637 PEEIP
-642 NVEYENGFNS
+642 NNGKNYGFNNG
-652 EDECNELEYE
+652 NEFEEQKGVNTEYKSYSDFPTGHSILSLKDKGE
-662 NGGSTSFVE
+662 GCLYLKANGLDQAYGCMEVE
-671 YSTFPAGHNILNLE
+671 NLE
-685 NKGDGCL
+685 P
-692 KFNISNSL
+692 
-700 HSSGYIEL
+700 
-708 NGLRADT
+708 DT
-715 TYVFGAW
+715 TYVLGAW
-722 LYVDE
+722 IFVE
-727 ANPSGSS
+727 SSMPSGEVY
-734 NIMVETSDAGE
+734 IMAETIGADDE
-745 DQYFTFD
+745 QYFSFN

-758 DCWQYRLMAF
+758 GCWQYRLMPF
-768 KLKEDRNVLI
+768 KIKENGDVLI
-778 SINLVNQSGTFYV
+778 SINFDHQDGVFYV
-791 DNMVLYEA
+791 DNMVLYKA

-1378 GVFEIQQEVLYIWD
+1378 GVFEIQQEVLYIWN

-1628 IAKNLFAHNVAKYE
+1628 IAKSLFAHNVAKYE
-1642 LSALNT
+1642 LTSLNA
-1648 VNASWGDGWVY
+1648 VNASWGDGWSY
-1659 QNSQNSSVK
+1659 QNLYNNSVK
-1668 VYKNDINSNKYEMI
+1668 VYKNDINRNKYEMI
-1682 WNAANNILQTT
+1682 WNAANSILQTT